1 MLFVTAALELGNNIQ
16 ETFTKLLQI
25 LELDYFS
32 SDRRVITLCGGS
44 DFVREGIIAA
54 CELE

>member
-1 MLFVTAALELGNNIQ
+1 MLFVTAALELGNNMQ

-44 DFVREGIIAA
+44 DFAREGIIAA